1 MCFYVQA
8 DNNENDYT
16 EEDKMM
22 MSGEDAIPSE
32 TKNLSTKPGEIKL
45 SSGFCLLEVRGDLF
59 SAPSSSSLC
68 HCVSR
73 DFRLGKGIAKLFREK
88 FGRIDELKSSG
99 ARVGEVAV
107 LKEKKRFIYNLV
119 TKEIYSGKP
128 TYETLRRSLEEMK
141 DHARANGVSSISMP
155 LIGCGLD
162 GLSWP
167 AVRTLV
173 KNVFLKENLTIT
185 VYSLDQGAVPASS
198 SPSGGGS
205 KNIAEMFKKGNSKKS
220 SKGESKTP
228 QSTSSQSHSTSL
240 GFGFCSRRPL
250 PEVLVG
256 LKVHLAGDIT
266 DRDRLERYLVSYG
279 GKTVAEYQL
288 SLATHIVYSNT
299 NQNKLKRYKEAK
311 HVTEQWLVD
320 SLKMKKIQDE
330 RLYRIK

>member
-1 MCFYVQA
+1 
-8 DNNENDYT
+8 
-16 EEDKMM
+16 MM
-22 MSGEDAIPSE
+22 MSGQDAITPE
-32 TKNLSTKPGEIKL
+32 TKNLSSKPGEIKL

-73 DFRLGKGIAKLFREK
+73 DFRLGKGIAKLFRDK

-119 TKEIYSGKP
+119 TKEVYSGKP
-128 TYETLRRSLEEMK
+128 TYDTLRRSLEEMK
-141 DHARANGVSSISMP
+141 DHAHTNGVSSISMP

-173 KNVFLKENLTIT
+173 KNVFLKENITIT
-185 VYSLDQGAVPASS
+185 VYSLDQGAAPASS
-198 SPSGGGS
+198 SASGGS
-205 KNIAEMFKKGNSKKS
+205 NKNIAEMFKRGNSKKL
-220 SKGESKTP
+220 
-228 QSTSSQSHSTSL
+228 TSL
-240 GFGFCSRRPL
+240 GFGYSSSRPL
-250 PEVLVG
+250 PDLLLGV
-256 LKVHLAGDIT
+256 KVHLAGDLT
-266 DRDRLERYLVSYG
+266 DKDRLERYLVSYG
-279 GKTVAEYQL
+279 GTTVAEYQL

-299 NQNKLKRYKEAK
+299 NQKKLKHVKEAK
-311 HVTEQWLVD
+311 HVSEQWLGD

-330 RLYRIK
+330 RLYRVK